1 MTLGALIVVA
11 VLVAA
16 GLYIPKMSRTH
27 AASGSA
33 QPLAPTPIPTAATAP
48 DTTAAPPAAAATTAP
63 DTSTPAPDAT
73 PAAATSDDTA
83 AKPSAASTKASA
95 NVGQAAPANSAA
107 AQLAAQQAARE
118 AAQRAADDQALEQL
132 DHDNGLLGTRISSAD
147 AILDTMKKS
156 QAQAGYG
163 LRGDISSAQERLHM
177 NSAKLDA
184 AIQNRD
190 IKGAKHFMELCDR
203 DMDTIDKFLNR

>member
-1 MTLGALIVVA
+1 V
-11 VLVAA
+11 
-16 GLYIPKMSRTH
+16 
-27 AASGSA
+27 
-33 QPLAPTPIPTAATAP
+33 
-48 DTTAAPPAAAATTAP
+48 
-63 DTSTPAPDAT
+63 
-73 PAAATSDDTA
+73 
-83 AKPSAASTKASA
+83 
-95 NVGQAAPANSAA
+95 
-107 AQLAAQQAARE
+107 AAQQAARE
-118 AAQRAADDQALEQL
+118 AAQRAIDDQALEQL

-177 NSAKLDA
+177 NAAKLDA

-203 DMDTIDKFLNR
+203 DMDTIDKFLGH